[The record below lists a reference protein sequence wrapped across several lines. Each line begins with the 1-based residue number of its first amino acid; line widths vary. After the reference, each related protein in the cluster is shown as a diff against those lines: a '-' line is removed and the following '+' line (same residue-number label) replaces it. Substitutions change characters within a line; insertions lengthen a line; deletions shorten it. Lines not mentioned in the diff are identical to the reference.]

1 VAADPKRRAPRPG
14 ITLVEVVVT
23 LTILAMLA
31 AVLFSNLAANA
42 DRQRA
47 LDAVAAMES
56 LRLSIFRFD
65 SAVGRYPSRV
75 THLHTPVTGTDNT
88 ICSALQY
95 STKGAGAETGLWVS
109 ATRGGP
115 FYEYSTAPT
124 GFAATIGQV
133 SDTFSR
139 SPVAASNED
148 RSFGLLQIV
157 VRGVTDDD
165 ASEVNF
171 IVDRDASST
180 GGTVRWTPDG
190 SGTNT
195 MTWNLPIG
203 GC

>member
-1 VAADPKRRAPRPG
+1 MRSARRSG
-14 ITLVEVVVT
+14 VSLVETLVT
-23 LTILAMLA
+23 IAILATLA
-31 AVLFSNLAANA
+31 AVLLNNLAGHT

-47 LDAVAAMES
+47 LDAIASMQS

-65 SAVGRYPSRV
+65 SAVGRFPSRIA
-75 THLHTPVTGTDNT
+75 HLHTPITGSDNT

-95 STKGAGAETGLWVS
+95 STKGAGSETGLWVS

-115 FYEYSTAPT
+115 FYEYSTAAT
-124 GFAATIGQV
+124 GFATTIGQV
-133 SDTFSR
+133 SDTFVR
-139 SPVAASNED
+139 NPTAASNQD

-157 VRGVTDDD
+157 VRNVTDNDV
-165 ASEVNF
+165 SEVNF
-171 IVDRDASST
+171 IVDRDGSST
-180 GGTVRWTPDG
+180 NGTVRWTADG